1 MEQCVV
7 YIHGLLHTSTFY
19 ITDHRSYL
27 YNVLAETQFNYIHH
41 YSTFTNVQQQVT
53 TAALLMM

>member
-1 MEQCVV
+1 MEQCIV

-41 YSTFTNVQQQVT
+41 YSTITYIYT
-53 TAALLMM
+53 